1 MIKYKNFFI
10 GLLIVAFIFQIS
22 KFYTFYE
29 DYSDWQYADWLINYQ
44 GGFVRRGLIGEI
56 LFKIHIFLSINLDI
70 IILFFIIFSY
80 LILTF
85 LLIKSLKFLDNSKID
100 TLIFFSPGFFIYP
113 IMNSEVIGRKEI
125 LLFISLGLIVFFE
138 KKLKDKYLILMIVLI
153 ILILSLSHSGL
164 LFYSPYFIFL
174 YFLINLNRN
183 KKINLIKILVFIIS
197 LLVIFF
203 LIYLN
208 QGTKTQVFEICES
221 IKNFVKEDCI
231 NRGQFLW
238 LYSPLSEHMNIN
250 LKFKTNFKNYF
261 FIYFLSLIAVF
272 LFFSLK
278 LKFSRFNTNNRYL
291 NFINPFLIFLL
302 LFILTI
308 PIYILGLDWGRYISM
323 SYFSSYFIYIYL
335 IKEKNLKFEYNN
347 SIIKKN
353 VSKKLFFIFLIFYT
367 LSWTF
372 PFYAANSFKYP
383 LKKPFI
389 QLQKVIN

>member
-1 MIKYKNFFI
+1 MIKYKNLFI

-183 KKINLIKILVFIIS
+183 KKINSIKILVFIIS

-208 QGTKTQVFEICES
+208 QGTKTQVLEICES

-291 NFINPFLIFLL
+291 NSINPFLIFLL

-323 SYFSSYFIYIYL
+323 SYFSSYFLYIYL
-335 IKEKNLKFEYNN
+335 IKEKNLKFEFNN

>member
-1 MIKYKNFFI
+1 MIKYKNLFI

-183 KKINLIKILVFIIS
+183 KKINSIKILVFIIS

-208 QGTKTQVFEICES
+208 QGTKTQVLEICES

-261 FIYFLSLIAVF
+261 LIYFLSLIAVF

-291 NFINPFLIFLL
+291 NSINPFLIFLL

-323 SYFSSYFIYIYL
+323 SYFSSYFLYIYL
-335 IKEKNLKFEYNN
+335 IKEKNLKFEFNN

>member
-1 MIKYKNFFI
+1 M
-10 GLLIVAFIFQIS
+10 
-22 KFYTFYE
+22 
-29 DYSDWQYADWLINYQ
+29 
-44 GGFVRRGLIGEI
+44 
-56 LFKIHIFLSINLDI
+56 
-70 IILFFIIFSY
+70 
-80 LILTF
+80 
-85 LLIKSLKFLDNSKID
+85 
-100 TLIFFSPGFFIYP
+100 
-113 IMNSEVIGRKEI
+113 
-125 LLFISLGLIVFFE
+125 
-138 KKLKDKYLILMIVLI
+138 
-153 ILILSLSHSGL
+153 
-164 LFYSPYFIFL
+164 
-174 YFLINLNRN
+174 
-183 KKINLIKILVFIIS
+183 
-197 LLVIFF
+197 
-203 LIYLN
+203 IYLN
-208 QGTKTQVFEICES
+208 QGTKTQVLEICES

-291 NFINPFLIFLL
+291 NSINPFLIFLL

-323 SYFSSYFIYIYL
+323 SYFSSYFLYIYL
-335 IKEKNLKFEYNN
+335 IKEKNLKFEFNN

-372 PFYAANSFKYP
+372 PFYAANNFKYP
-383 LKKPFI
+383 LKKPFN
-389 QLQKVIN
+389 QLQKIIN